1 MRLIVYLCLFAG
13 LAFAASPSHAKT
25 YSKDYFGETVIHR
38 AVFEDT
44 LVHLARSN
52 GLGFVEMRAANPT
65 LDPWIPGAG
74 AKVVLPNK
82 HILPDAPRTGIVI
95 NLPDQRLYY
104 FPPNGGTPL
113 SYSIGVG
120 REGLN
125 TPLGQTTVNRKIH
138 GPTWTPTPRMRKEKP
153 ELPMSIKPFAPDNPM
168 GTHALYLGFPQIA
181 IHGTD
186 KPYGIGRRVSSGCI
200 RMYPEG
206 IVDLYPRVPVGTKV
220 TVVDQPVKV
229 GWVDDKMYVEV
240 APTQDQS
247 FAIEENG
254 VLTDYVI
261 TTADMKRITQK
272 AGKHASLIDWE
283 SVREAVKE
291 HTGYPVPVLDL
302 KRQPGQRVKDDLK
315 YLLQEAGASHEEVK
329 LPASEDK
336 TQKKAQVDAP
346 TKKETAQ
353 TNNATP
359 ATREV
364 TPASSSA
371 APRTRVH
378 NFNVNN

>member
-1 MRLIVYLCLFAG
+1 MNIMRMIVVAA
-13 LAFAASPSHAKT
+13 LAALSFLPFSASAKG
-25 YSKDYFGETVIHR
+25 YDKDYVGETKIHR

-44 LVHLARSN
+44 LVHLARAN
-52 GLGFVEMRAANPT
+52 GLGFVEIRAANPD

-74 AKVVLPNK
+74 SKVVLPNQ
-82 HILPDAPRTGIVI
+82 HILPDAPKSGIVI

-104 FPPNGGTPL
+104 FPASGGAPL

-125 TPLGQTTVNRKIH
+125 TPVGTTSVLRKVH

-153 ELPMSIKPFAPDNPM
+153 ELPLSIKPFAPDNPM
-168 GTHALYLGFPQIA
+168 GTHAMYLGFPQIA

-206 IVDLYPRVPVGTKV
+206 IADIYPRVPVGTKV

-229 GWVDDKMYVEV
+229 GWINDKMFVEV
-240 APTQDQS
+240 SPTQDQS

-254 VLTDYVI
+254 VLTDYEI
-261 TTADMKRITQK
+261 TTADMKRITKK
-272 AGKHASLIDWE
+272 AGEYASLIDWE
-283 SVREAVKE
+283 SVRKAVKE
-291 HTGYPVPVLDL
+291 HKGYPVPVLDI
-302 KRQPGQRVKDDLK
+302 KRRPGERVKDDLQA
-315 YLLQEAGASHEEVK
+315 LLDDAGATHEQVK
-329 LPASEDK
+329 LPAPE
-336 TQKKAQVDAP
+336 KKAGETV
-346 TKKETAQ
+346 KKEA
-353 TNNATP
+353 
-359 ATREV
+359 V
-364 TPASSSA
+364 SA
-371 APRTRVH
+371 EKPKGTTKTVSAEPEKKVPPKR

>member
-1 MRLIVYLCLFAG
+1 MMRTIV
-13 LAFAASPSHAKT
+13 FAALAALSLSPLAAAAKG
-25 YSKDYFGETVIHR
+25 YNLDYVGEMKVHK

-52 GLGFVEMRAANPT
+52 GLGFVEVRAANPD

-74 AKVVLPNK
+74 AKIILPMQ
-82 HILPDAPRTGIVI
+82 HILPEAPKSGIVI

-104 FPPNGGTPL
+104 FPASGGAPV

-125 TPLGQTTVNRKIH
+125 TPVGTTSVLRKVY
-138 GPTWTPTPRMRKEKP
+138 GPVWTPTPRMRKEKP
-153 ELPMSIKPFAPDNPM
+153 ELPPSIAALAPDNPM
-168 GTHALYLGFPQIA
+168 GTHAMYLGFPQIA

-229 GWVDDKMYVEV
+229 GWIGDKMYVEV
-240 APTQDQS
+240 SPTQDQS

-254 VLTDYVI
+254 VLTDYEI
-261 TTADMKRITQK
+261 TTADMKRITKK
-272 AGKHASLIDWE
+272 AGDMADLIDWE
-283 SVREAVKE
+283 SVRKAVKE
-291 HTGYPVPVLDL
+291 HKGYPIAVLDP
-302 KRQPGQRVKDDLK
+302 KRRPGERVKDDLQA
-315 YLLQEAGASHEEVK
+315 LMQDAGAA
-329 LPASEDK
+329 PAKTDAKASKDKNTTNPVDK
-336 TQKKAQVDAP
+336 TAAKKGSDKTASAA
-346 TKKETAQ
+346 KETAKS
-353 TNNATP
+353 P
-359 ATREV
+359 V
-364 TPASSSA
+364 S
-371 APRTRVH
+371 PRRS
-378 NFNVNN
+378 NYNMND

>member
-1 MRLIVYLCLFAG
+1 MRIFWYAMAVLWMVIPVQGAI
-13 LAFAASPSHAKT
+13 AKS
-25 YSKDYFGETVIHR
+25 YDKDYYGETKIHR

-52 GLGFVEMRAANPT
+52 GLGFVEMRAANPD

-74 AKVVLPNK
+74 AKVVLPNQ

-95 NLPDQRLYY
+95 NLPDQRLFY
-104 FPPNGGTPL
+104 FPPNGGTPV

-125 TPLGQTTVNRKIH
+125 TPIGTTSVLRKVH

-153 ELPMSIKPFAPDNPM
+153 ELPQSIKPFAPDNPM

-206 IVDLYPRVPVGTKV
+206 IADLYPKIPVGTKV

-229 GWVDDKMYVEV
+229 GWINDKMYVEV
-240 APTQDQS
+240 SPTQDQS

-254 VLTDYVI
+254 VLTDYEI
-261 TTADMKRITQK
+261 TAADLKRITKK
-272 AGKHASLIDWE
+272 AGQYAALIDWE
-283 SVREAVKE
+283 NVREAVKE
-291 HTGYPVPVLDL
+291 HKGYPVPVLDIN
-302 KRQPGQRVKDDLK
+302 RRPGERVKNDLQI
-315 YLLQEAGASHEEVK
+315 LLQDAGTTHEDVT
-329 LPASEDK
+329 LPAPEKPIVKATTALPEVS
-336 TQKKAQVDAP
+336 QKKNLLKTDVSVQEKQKSASRQNFN
-346 TKKETAQ
+346 
-353 TNNATP
+353 TNN
-359 ATREV
+359 
-364 TPASSSA
+364 
-371 APRTRVH
+371 
-378 NFNVNN
+378 